1 MSDDLA
7 ALRHSAAHVMAH
19 AILDLRPGASLGI
32 GPVTNDGFYYDVDAE
47 PPLSDDD
54 LGSIEA
60 RMREIAAAGPGF
72 AYRELDA
79 VEARRVFAGQ
89 PYKLELIDELEA
101 AGEPLSTYT
110 VGDFE
115 DLCRGPHVESAA
127 TIDPDALKLLRVSG
141 AYWRGDES
149 RPMLQRVYGT
159 AWHSPADLAAHLER
173 MEQAKARDHRR
184 LGEQLDLFAFD
195 PAVGRG
201 LPLWLPHGT
210 AIREALEDW
219 AKDVERRWGYVRV
232 ATPHITRAEL
242 YETSGHLPYFA
253 DGLYPPMDVDGD
265 AYYLRPMNCPHHI
278 AVYRARPHSYRDLP
292 LRFAEYGAVYR
303 YERSGELHGLLRV
316 RGMTQNDAHVFCRM
330 DDAAEEF
337 LTVMRLHAHVY
348 EKLGIEDYHMVLAL
362 RDPANVAKYHGD
374 DEMWATAER
383 ITREAMEAS
392 GIPYEEDVGGAAHY
406 GPKVDFV
413 LRSATGLEYGAS
425 TNQLDLYLP
434 ARFDLTFTN
443 ERGEPERPVMIHRA
457 PLGSHERFVAFLIE
471 HYGGAFPLWLAPV
484 QVQVIPVTGEQAET
498 AGGLARRLVHAGVR
512 AEAGDGRLSVG
523 AAVRAAEQAK
533 SPVMVVIGR
542 REAAAGSVAVRLRGG
557 QDLGEM
563 PVDELAARL
572 AAAIAVRAS
581 SLDP

>member
-1 MSDDLA
+1 MDHDLA
-7 ALRHSAAHVMAH
+7 TLRHSAAHVMAH
-19 AILDLRPGASLGI
+19 AILDLWPAAKLGI
-32 GPVTNDGFYYDVDAE
+32 GPVTDDGFYYDVDAD
-47 PPLSDDD
+47 PPLSDGD
-54 LGSIEA
+54 LAAIED
-60 RMREIAAAGPGF
+60 RMREIVAAGPGF
-72 AYRELDA
+72 DHRELDA
-79 VEARRVFAGQ
+79 DQARRLFSAQ
-89 PYKLELIDELEA
+89 PYKLELIDEIEGS
-101 AGEPLSTYT
+101 GEPLSTYT

-115 DLCRGPHVESAA
+115 DLCRGPHVGSAEA
-127 TIDPDALKLLRVSG
+127 IDPDAVKLLRVSG

-159 AWHSPADLAAHLER
+159 AWRSSADLAAHLER
-173 MEQAKARDHRR
+173 LEQAKLRDHRR

-201 LPLWLPHGT
+201 LPLWLPRGT
-210 AIREALEDW
+210 AIREALEEW
-219 AKDVERRWGYVRV
+219 AKEVERRWGYVRV

-253 DGLYPPMDVDGD
+253 EDLYPPMEVDGD
-265 AYYLRPMNCPHHI
+265 TYYLRPMNCPHHV

-292 LRFAEYGAVYR
+292 LRLAEYGAVYR

-330 DDAAEEF
+330 ADASAEF
-337 LTVMRLHAHVY
+337 LAVMRLHAHVY
-348 EKLGIEDYHMVLAL
+348 DKLGIDDYHMVLAL
-362 RDPANVAKYHGD
+362 RDPANTAKYHGD
-374 DEMWATAER
+374 DEMWAVAER

-392 GIPYEEDVGGAAHY
+392 SIPYEEDVGGAAHY

-443 ERGEPERPVMIHRA
+443 ERGQPERPVMIHRA

-471 HYGGAFPLWLAPV
+471 HYAGAFPLWLAPV
-484 QVQVIPVTGEQAET
+484 QVQVIPVTGEQVEA
-498 AGGLARRLVHAGVR
+498 AGSLARRLVHEGVR

-533 SPVMVVIGR
+533 LPVMTVIGR
-542 REAAAGSVAVRLRGG
+542 REAAAASVAVRLRGG

-572 AAAIAVRAS
+572 AAAIAARAP

>member
-1 MSDDLA
+1 MSEDLV

-19 AILDLRPGASLGI
+19 AILDLRPGARLGI
-32 GPVTNDGFYYDVDAE
+32 GPTTADGFYYDVEAD
-47 PPLSDDD
+47 PPLSEAD
-54 LGSIEA
+54 LPALEG
-60 RMREIAAAGPGF
+60 RMREIATAGPDF
-72 AYRELDA
+72 RYRELTAD
-79 VEARRVFAGQ
+79 EARARFASQ
-89 PYKLELIDELEA
+89 PYKLELIEELAA

-115 DLCRGPHVESAA
+115 DLCRGPHVPSAA
-127 TIDPDALKLLRVSG
+127 AIDPDAVKLLRVSG

-159 AWHSPADLAAHLER
+159 AWRTAADLAAHLDRLEEAR
-173 MEQAKARDHRR
+173 RRDHRR

-210 AIREALEDW
+210 AIREALEEW

-253 DGLYPPMDVDGD
+253 DDLYPPMDVDGD

-292 LRFAEYGAVYR
+292 LRLAEYGAVYR

-316 RGMTQNDAHVFCRM
+316 RGMTQNDAHVFCRLEE
-330 DDAAEEF
+330 AAEEF

-348 EKLGIEDYHMVLAL
+348 EKLGIDDFHMLLAL
-362 RDPANVAKYHGD
+362 RDPANTAKYHGD
-374 DEMWATAER
+374 DAMWAAAER
-383 ITREAMEAS
+383 ITREAMDAS

-413 LRSATGLEYGAS
+413 LRSATGLDYGAS

-443 ERGEPERPVMIHRA
+443 EHGRPERPVMIHRA
-457 PLGSHERFVAFLIE
+457 PLGSHERFVAFLVE
-471 HYGGAFPLWLAPV
+471 HYGGAFPWWLAPV
-484 QVQVIPVTGEQAET
+484 QVQVIAVTAAQEPAARAL
-498 AGGLARRLVHAGVR
+498 AGRLVASGVR
-512 AEAGDGRLSVG
+512 AEVGDGRHSVG
-523 AAVRAAEQAK
+523 AAVRAAEERK
-533 SPVMVVIGR
+533 VPVMAVVGR
-542 REAAAGSVAVRLRGG
+542 REEAAGSVAVRARGG
-557 QDLGEM
+557 DDLGTM
-563 PVDELAARL
+563 AADELVDRATAANAAR
-572 AAAIAVRAS
+572 ATGI
-581 SLDP
+581 